1 MSRAVYVFI
10 VLAILLPEVSCNEV
24 NDYLRKP
31 ETNTLVETL
40 HSTVI
45 TGYTANLAMNVIEGN
60 SFPNVKISRS
70 NQGFPCSA
78 LIEVDLS
85 DESTPYYAKKRAN
98 AVTVAGIWADESTAV
113 LTMLFTDYHTE
124 SSTLDL
130 IGIET
135 IPVIR
140 EGENTQVVLASMDI
154 SLNPDKESIL
164 SLNLTTLEIESELL
178 RLDAVRPEDV
188 YVAVKQDAYFVDVNN
203 KGTYMNTEDDNYTI
217 TGGGQLIEV
226 AGASAEITQQALIDV
241 KVSAEC
247 NSTPLDGMALV
258 RTIGVKDE
266 GFPEL
271 GTALLECPS
280 ACNGFARVIVAT
292 GMYICSNGQEISF
305 SL

>member
-1 MSRAVYVFI
+1 MHRAVYIFI

-24 NDYLRKP
+24 DEYFRKP

-45 TGYTANLAMNVIEGN
+45 TGYAANLAMNVIEGN

-85 DESTPYYAKKRAN
+85 NEATPFYASKRAK
-98 AVTVAGIWADESTAV
+98 AITIAGIWADESTAV

-124 SSTLDL
+124 SSILDL

-154 SLNPDKESIL
+154 SFNPDKESIL
-164 SLNLTTLEIESELL
+164 SLNLTNLEIESELL

-188 YVAVKQDAYFVDVNN
+188 YVAVTQDAYFVDVNN
-203 KGTYMNTEDDNYTI
+203 KGTFMNTDDDNYTV

-226 AGASAEITQQALIDV
+226 AGTSAEITQQALIDV

-258 RTIGVKDE
+258 RTVGVKDE

-271 GTALLECPS
+271 GTALLQCPEVCCGS
-280 ACNGFARVIVAT
+280 THIVLAT
-292 GMYICSNGQEISF
+292 GMYICSTGHEIQF